1 MEDNH
6 LIEIQNES
14 SGILNQA
21 ENIKINCK
29 EDYYFATDF
38 MRNIMNMKQKI
49 STYWKEPKKQAADAH
64 KAIVKKE
71 KEMLEPIE
79 NCEKILRRKI
89 SLYITEQKK
98 LAMLEEEIMK
108 KQREELAM
116 KQLEEAEKMRKEGN
130 ELEATIVEQ
139 NAIAISEIE
148 TKIEDSTKIDG
159 VSYRKDYK
167 IIVTNPNEV
176 PAYINGIQIREIDL
190 SAIKK
195 IIKMTDGQ
203 IKINGINVEKILIPI
218 IKK

>member
-1 MEDNH
+1 
-6 LIEIQNES
+6 
-14 SGILNQA
+14 
-21 ENIKINCK
+21 
-29 EDYYFATDF
+29 
-38 MRNIMNMKQKI
+38 
-49 STYWKEPKKQAADAH
+49 
-64 KAIVKKE
+64 
-71 KEMLEPIE
+71 MLEPIE

-195 IIKMTDGQ
+195 IVKMTDGQ
-203 IKINGINVEKILIPI
+203 IKINGIDVEEVQIPI

>member
-6 LIEIQNES
+6 LVEIQNES

-21 ENIKINCK
+21 ENIEINCK
-29 EDYYFATDF
+29 EDYCFATDF

-79 NCEKILRRKI
+79 NCEKILRKKI
-89 SLYITEQKK
+89 SLYITEQKR
-98 LAMLEEEIMK
+98 LAMLEEERMK

-116 KQLEEAEKMRKEGN
+116 KQLEEADKMRKEGN
-130 ELEATIVEQ
+130 ELEATIAEQ

-195 IIKMTDGQ
+195 IVKMTDGQ
-203 IKINGINVEKILIPI
+203 IKINGIDVEEVQIPI